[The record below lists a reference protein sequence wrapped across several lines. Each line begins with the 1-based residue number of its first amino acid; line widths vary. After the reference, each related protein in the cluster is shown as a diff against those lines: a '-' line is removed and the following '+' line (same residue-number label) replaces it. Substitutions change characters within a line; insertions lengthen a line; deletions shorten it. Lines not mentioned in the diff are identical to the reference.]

1 MARSNVLKKFMKNYY
16 LFLLFVLVIGCR
28 TSKVNSSQAATDTPI
43 SKREYSVQ
51 SVLWQQL
58 SAEYKALC
66 HQAFN
71 LAKFQLDQILLQE
84 NDGDQPLAIITDI
97 DETLLNNSPF
107 NAKMIETDE
116 EYSKANWIKW
126 GLLERAEPVPG
137 AVEFLNYAASKGVQI
152 FYISNRYVVQ
162 TKETKAN
169 LKALGFPFIED
180 SHILLRA
187 QSSGKE
193 ERRNTAQKDHEV
205 VMLLGDNLSDFAD
218 LFENKPTTE
227 RNRVVE
233 DLKDQFGTTFIVLP
247 NPMYGDWETKGLY
260 EGNYN
265 WSPAQKDS
273 LRKAKLISY

>member
-1 MARSNVLKKFMKNYY
+1 MKNFLPIL
-16 LFLLFVLVIGCR
+16 LFLLLIGCR
-28 TSKVNSSQAATDTPI
+28 NAAVDKTSPQQNDSEAKIPV
-43 SKREYSVQ
+43 REHSVQ

-71 LAKFQLDQILLQE
+71 LAKFQLDEILRQDQG
-84 NDGDQPLAIITDI
+84 DGKPLAIVTDI

-116 EYSKANWIKW
+116 NYSKENWIKW
-126 GLLERAEPVPG
+126 GLLEQATAVPG
-137 AVEFLNYAASKGVQI
+137 SLEFLKYAESKGVQV

-162 TKETKAN
+162 LKETQAN
-169 LKALGFPFIED
+169 LKKLGYPFVD
-180 SHILLRA
+180 DKHILLREKT
-187 QSSGKE
+187 SGKE
-193 ERRNTAQKDHEV
+193 ERRQIVLKENKV
-205 VMLLGDNLSDFAD
+205 IMLLGDNLSDFTD
-218 LFENKPTTE
+218 SFDSKPTAQ
-227 RNRVVE
+227 RNE
-233 DLKDQFGTTFIVLP
+233 LAETAKDNFGTKFIVLP

-265 WSPAQKDS
+265 WSAAQKDS